1 MKATLDWNI
10 YLETARA
17 VAREG
22 SVLLKNDNNALPLKQ
37 GEKVAVFGRI
47 QDTYYKSGTGSGGMV
62 NVEKVYGVKDAL
74 RELNTVIIDT
84 ELEAVYADWEKS
96 NPFEVGMG
104 WGQEPWNQKEM
115 PLDDSVVA
123 AAASRNDS
131 ALVIIGRTAGEDKD
145 NAAAEGSYL
154 LTEAEMD
161 MLSAV
166 RKYFSKMT
174 VLLNVGNIV
183 DMQWVT
189 TVNPDAVMYIWQGGM
204 VGTLGTADV
213 LCGKAS
219 PSGKLSDTIA
229 RNISD
234 YPSTKNFGNP
244 LEARYEE
251 DIYVG
256 YRYFETGAKD
266 AVQYPFG
273 FGLSYTTFE
282 QKVNSCTLNG
292 TGKDA
297 VVSVSVTVTNTG
309 SVAGKEVVQL
319 YIGSPAGKLD
329 KPARV
334 LAGFA
339 KTAELAPKAAE
350 TVTITV
356 PVSTFASFD
365 DTGVT
370 GNADAWV
377 LEAGTYTV
385 YTGSD
390 VRSAAVAG
398 TFTFDALTVVEQ
410 LHDCLHPVVDLNR
423 IAAQADGTFATTTL
437 KAYPPRQLSRR
448 KENLGRIKAQLEAS
462 PNKDLL
468 YSLSDDDL
476 SCIIRGEGMGSP
488 KVTPG
493 TAAAF
498 GGVSDSLK
506 AKGIPVGCCT
516 DGPSGIRL
524 DSGVQAFSMPIGTMQ
539 ACTFNTE
546 LTEKL
551 YTCCGLE
558 MRYNNVDILLG
569 PGINIHRSP
578 LNGRNFEYFSEDP
591 FITGKFAAATIRGMH
606 ASGVSGSLK
615 HYAGNNQE
623 LGRRTIN
630 CIVSARAMREIYLK
644 GYEMAVKEAGAD
656 VIMTTYGGI
665 NGTWTASSYDLN
677 TTILRDEWGFK
688 GIVMT
693 DWWAE
698 MKDEEDEKPLT
709 TQTDAMIRAQNDLW
723 MVSSDAHVNSMN
735 DNTLTALA
743 AGDITREELLRN
755 ADNIITWVKKYPCGK
770 RAEGCAEP
778 VEIINRPETDASE
791 PLTDMPWFSFTKEGG
806 TVDLTGLSSSKG
818 GTYVFGVDAVDT
830 GMYELTWTAKS
841 DSSEIAQMPV
851 SVMTGGVIAASL
863 TWNGTNGEWKAQ
875 SHQMMFFSKYSICKL
890 FFAQGGLDFKD
901 LQFKLIKQFG
911 MEEFRAMMAENDAK
925 NKDEN
930 N

>member
-10 YLETARA
+10 YSETARA
-17 VAREG
+17 IAREG

-74 RELNTVIIDT
+74 RELNTVVIDT
-84 ELEAVYADWEKS
+84 ELESIYADWEKE

-115 PLDDSVVA
+115 PLEDAVVA

-131 ALVIIGRTAGEDKD
+131 AIVIIGRTAGEDKD
-145 NAAAEGSYL
+145 NAATEGSYL
-154 LTEAEMD
+154 LTAAELD
-161 MLSAV
+161 MLNAV
-166 RKYFSKMT
+166 RKHFKKMT
-174 VLLNVGNIV
+174 VLLNVGNTI
-183 DMQWVT
+183 DMQWVE

-219 PSGKLSDTIA
+219 PSGKLADTIA
-229 RNISD
+229 RTIDD
-234 YPSTKNFGNP
+234 YPSTRNFGNP
-244 LEARYEE
+244 QEARYEE

-266 AVQYPFG
+266 AVLYPFG
-273 FGLSYTTFE
+273 FGLSYTTFA
-282 QKVNSCTLNG
+282 QKVTSCTWSG

-297 VVSVSVTVTNTG
+297 VLTVSVTVTNTG
-309 SVAGKEVVQL
+309 AVAGKEVVQL
-319 YIGSPAGKLD
+319 YIGAPEGKLD

-356 PVSTFASFD
+356 PAAVFASFD
-365 DTGVT
+365 DTGAT

-385 YTGSD
+385 FTGSD
-390 VRSAAVAG
+390 VRSAAAAG
-398 TFTFDALTVVEQ
+398 TFTVADLTVIEQ

-423 IAAQADGTFATTTL
+423 LCAKADGTFGNTTL
-437 KAYPPRQLSRR
+437 KAYPPRQIARR
-448 KENLGRIKAQLEAS
+448 NENLGRIKAQLDAS
-462 PNKDLL
+462 PNKALL
-468 YSLSDDDL
+468 ESLTDEEL
-476 SCIIRGEGMGSP
+476 SIIIRGEGMGSP

-539 ACTFNTE
+539 ACSFNPE
-546 LTEKL
+546 LVEKL
-551 YTCCGLE
+551 YACCGLE

-591 FITGKFAAATIRGMH
+591 FITGKFAAATIRGFH

-630 CIVSARAMREIYLK
+630 DIVSARAMREIYLK

-698 MKDEEDEKPLT
+698 LKDEEDEKPLT
-709 TQTDAMIRAQNDLW
+709 SQTDAMIRAQNDLW

-791 PLTDMPWFSFTKEGG
+791 PLTDMPWFTFTENGG

-818 GTYVFGVDAVDT
+818 GTYVFGIDAVDT

-841 DSSEIAQMPV
+841 ESSEIAQMPV

-863 TWNGTNGEWKAQ
+863 TWNGTNGAWKPQ

-890 FFAQGGLDFKD
+890 FFAQAGLDFKD

-925 NKDEN
+925 NKEKDN
-930 N
+930 